1 LGTTTEGN
9 AMKQA
14 LIFNPY
20 FDTLGGGERYTTGVI
35 AALNQQGYQ
44 VVIAW
49 KDASLLQ
56 QLRDR
61 FNISLTAS
69 IDPEGYTTVVQGN
82 LWQKMMYESR
92 FDYIFWVSDG
102 SLPFLFGKK
111 NVVHFQVPFN
121 HIVLP
126 RITSVKKKCIRQI
139 ICNSQFTKQVIDRT
153 FSVASDVIYPP
164 CGQMKS
170 EKKEKIILGVGR
182 FDKTLHSK
190 RQDILIEAFQ
200 KLNRPDWKLVLAGG
214 TIHQNETLSHLRTAA
229 KQASI
234 EIVINPS
241 FDQIQTLYGK
251 ASLFWHAAG
260 YGIDEI
266 KEPELVEHF
275 GIVTVEA
282 MSAGAVPL
290 TYDAGGQREIIRSGE
305 NGFLWHSINELVEKS
320 KQIMDDEDL
329 RQQLALKARS
339 TSSQF
344 SLEQFIYAFTHT
356 SIC

>member
-1 LGTTTEGN
+1 
-9 AMKQA
+9 MKKA

-20 FDTLGGGERYTTGVI
+20 FDTVGGGERYTAGVI
-35 AALNQQGYQ
+35 TALHEQGYQ
-44 VVIAW
+44 VTIAW
-49 KDASLLQ
+49 KDARLLQ
-56 QLRDR
+56 QLHDR
-61 FNISLTAS
+61 FNIPLTAS
-69 IDPEGYTTVVQGN
+69 IDPKGYTTVMQGN

-121 HIVLP
+121 HIILP
-126 RITSVKKKCIRQI
+126 WITFLKKQFIHQI

-153 FSVASDVIYPP
+153 FSVSSEVIYPP
-164 CGQMKS
+164 CGQMKP
-170 EKKEKIILGVGR
+170 EKKKKIILGVGR
-182 FDKTLHSK
+182 FDRTLHNK
-190 RQDILIEAFQ
+190 RQDVLIEAFQ
-200 KLNRPDWKLVLAGG
+200 KLNNPDWKLVLAGG
-214 TIHQNETLSHLRTAA
+214 TIHQNETLSHLRATA
-229 KQASI
+229 KQAPI
-234 EIVINPS
+234 EIVTNPS
-241 FDQIQTLYGK
+241 FDQIRALYGE

-260 YGIDEI
+260 FDIDEI

-290 TYDAGGQREIIRSGE
+290 AYNAGGQREIIRSGE
-305 NGFLWHSINELVEKS
+305 NGFLWHSIDELVEKS

-339 TSSQF
+339 TSTQF

-356 SIC
+356 SIR